1 MPKAPQGR
9 HRDQAPARSD
19 AIFDRVSEDF
29 VRPGGRAERQAIF
42 NPAEIRA
49 LLIEAARARATFT
62 YGALL
67 NLLGHTFTR
76 PLMRQL
82 CKVLDRI
89 DEDGRAGSEPGL
101 AVLVVR
107 QSDGLPGQGWFV
119 SRSGVYDDLPL
130 AWEGSDARRYTE
142 ARQAKAFDYWEV
154 HDRRQK

>member
-1 MPKAPQGR
+1 M
-9 HRDQAPARSD
+9 
-19 AIFDRVSEDF
+19 
-29 VRPGGRAERQAIF
+29 IF
-42 NPAEIRA
+42 NPAEVRD
-49 LLIEAARARATFT
+49 LLIEAARTRQNFT

-76 PLMRQL
+76 PLMRAL

-89 DEDGRAGSEPGL
+89 DEDGRVADEPGL

-130 AWEGSDARRYTE
+130 QWEGPEARRYTE
-142 ARQAKAFDYWEV
+142 ARQAAAFDYWKA
-154 HDRRQK
+154 HDRR